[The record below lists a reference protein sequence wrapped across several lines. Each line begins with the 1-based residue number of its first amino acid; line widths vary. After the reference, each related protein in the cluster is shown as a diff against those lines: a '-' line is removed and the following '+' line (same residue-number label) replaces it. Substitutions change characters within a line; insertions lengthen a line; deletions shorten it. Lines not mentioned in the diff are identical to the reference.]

1 MFKPVNRHIL
11 VEMVDGEESSTPL
24 IVLPEDFKPAMEKY
38 AVVKVLN
45 FADDI
50 RFELK
55 SAPRIVVDQSMIEE
69 IVVNKTTY
77 NVIQDNY
84 VVGIVT

>member
-11 VEMVDGEESSTPL
+11 VEIANGKEAPEPL

-38 AVVKVLN
+38 AVVNILN

-55 SAPRIVVDQSMIEE
+55 GAASIVVDQSMIEE

-77 NVIQDNY
+77 SVIQDNY
-84 VVGIVT
+84 VIGIVT

>member
-11 VEMVDGEESSTPL
+11 VEMTNSEDSSVPL
-24 IVLPEDFKPAMEKY
+24 IVLPEDFKPALEKY

-55 SAPRIVVDQSMIEE
+55 AAPRIVVDQSMIEE

-84 VVGIVT
+84 VVGILT

>member
-11 VEMVDGEESSTPL
+11 VEMANGEETPEPL
-24 IVLPEDFKPAMEKY
+24 IVLPEDFKPALEKY

-55 SAPRIVVDQSMIEE
+55 SAPHIVVDQSMIEE

-77 NVIQDNY
+77 NVVQDNY
-84 VVGIVT
+84 VVGIVM

>member
-1 MFKPVNRHIL
+1 MIEIVS
-11 VEMVDGEESSTPL
+11 GEESSAPL
-24 IVLPEDFKPAMEKY
+24 IVLPEDFKPVKEKY

-55 SAPRIVVDQSMIEE
+55 SKPHIVVDRSMIEE

-84 VVGIVT
+84 VVGVVT

>member
-11 VEMVDGEESSTPL
+11 VEMVDGEESPTPL

>member
-11 VEMVDGEESSTPL
+11 IELANGEEAPAPL
-24 IVLPEDFKPAMEKY
+24 IVLPEDFKPIMEKY
-38 AVVKVLN
+38 AVVKVVN

-55 SAPRIVVDQSMIEE
+55 NTPRIVVDQSMIEE

>member
-11 VEMVDGEESSTPL
+11 IELVNGEESSAPL
-24 IVLPEDFKPAMEKY
+24 IVLPQDFTPTMEKY
-38 AVVKVLN
+38 AVVKVVN